1 MSWKTYAVAGIL
13 ILLAGG
19 CAIPQQT
26 TRISMLQVPEV
37 QEAAKYRSI
46 SVARFSGQYG
56 EDVSLAIESAMMN
69 ARVQDKPVYGN
80 VARAVPS
87 RSLKGD
93 ARSASTLA
101 RSQGTDA
108 ILIGEVTAANVADSR
123 RTKTEYVCTQRKDPK
138 KFLSPCVSGYDKTVY
153 CTDRKATM
161 QVQVQLVDGKSGSA
175 VYNEAIT
182 RSADSSA
189 CGDEVPEDGK
199 KMLGSVMG
207 AITGAVLGKLV
218 PHDKMVDIALM
229 DADEAIRS
237 KEKFSSA
244 LRFAKENRMDRA
256 CDIFRELY
264 ENEKTSRALNY
275 NLGVCEEAAA
285 AFWRASEYYG
295 IADQLSREPDKR
307 LTAALTRNAQ
317 NIKNAGALADN
328 RKDLK
333 LQDRM
338 EAGAAI
344 QTITQGKTK
353 SGKAQPAQ
361 AAKAAP
367 AAPIDPEALM
377 LDRRVALVIGNAKY
391 RKGALLNPVN
401 DARAMTRELRAAH
414 FNVISVEDADLQK
427 MTRAIDEFSRA
438 IKKDGVALVFYAG
451 HGMQVKGENFLIPVD
466 ADFREESEISYKAIN
481 LGYILSKLEDAKS
494 RVNIVMLDA
503 CRDNPFAR
511 SWRSGKGGGLASV
524 DAPAGTLIAYATAP
538 GKTAA
543 DGAGANGLY
552 TSHLLQQLRVN
563 NQKIEDV
570 LKNTRKAVAAAS
582 RQEQIP
588 WDSSSL
594 TGDFYFRAGDQKL

>member
-1 MSWKTYAVAGIL
+1 MSLKSIGVIAIL
-13 ILLAGG
+13 GLLAGG
-19 CAIPQQT
+19 CAVPQQT

-46 SVARFSGQYG
+46 SVARFSGQNG
-56 EDVSLAIESAMMN
+56 EDLSLAIESAMMN

-80 VARAVPS
+80 VARAVAS

-101 RSQGTDA
+101 KSQGTDA

-123 RTKTEYVCTQRKDPK
+123 RTTTEYVCTQYKDPK
-138 KFLSPCVSGYDKTVY
+138 KFLSPCTAGYDKTVY

-161 QVQVQLVDGKSGSA
+161 QVQVQLIDGKSGNA

-189 CGDEVPEDGK
+189 CGDQLPEDGK

-229 DADEAIRS
+229 DTDEAIHS
-237 KEKFSSA
+237 KEKFNSA

-256 CDIFRELY
+256 CETFRELY

-344 QTITQGKTK
+344 QTITQSKTK
-353 SGKAQPAQ
+353 AGKAP
-361 AAKAAP
+361 AAKAAAP
-367 AAPIDPEALM
+367 SAPIDPEALM

-391 RKGALLNPVN
+391 RKSALLNPVN

-427 MTRAIDEFSRA
+427 MTKAIDEFSRL

-466 ADFREESEISYKAIN
+466 ADFREESEIAYKAIN